1 MGLIFDNVDLEQEF
15 GVIIDG
21 ASSWPKPERDVSYIH
36 VPGRSGD
43 ILMDN
48 GCWKNVNISYN
59 FLIKDDWKTAF
70 EDFAAWLCSHVG
82 YFRLED
88 PVRHPGVYRMASFT
102 GPLDPDLWF
111 TTDTGVFTIE
121 FNCKPQ
127 QWLTSGETPI
137 QAQAN
142 YVFPGRIVPE
152 GQVSE
157 YGSFSDYS
165 IEIENPDEMKSR
177 CTAFFK
183 VKASDVEVGTT
194 TVLEVHI
201 RNNSTTQKTYVF
213 TLVYRVITQDVEIK
227 HGFIVT
233 NSVEPGEQAARE
245 WTLTKT
251 ASDSNDTVW
260 FYAISIECADGL
272 EGDTIEVQYYRQP
285 LNSITVSEGTKV
297 LNPTQFQS
305 FPTLTADTK
314 AGGAFVI
321 NSFVAT
327 VDAANI
333 GDVIVDCGLED
344 CYALNNGV
352 MENANQYVT
361 ISNSDEK
368 EMRDFPYFQPGENLI
383 NMFSIPGSAVDEFT
397 EINLSIIPNWYRI

>member
-111 TTDTGVFTIE
+111 TTDTGVFTVE

-137 QAQAN
+137 ELN
-142 YVFPGRIVPE
+142 VGLTFPGRIIPAGE
-152 GQVSE
+152 SH
-157 YGSFSDYS
+157 GSGNLYYDYTVQEES
-165 IEIENPDEMKSR
+165 PDAIKSR
-177 CTAFFK
+177 CTEQVAIIDSGSGTVTA
-183 VKASDVEVGTT
+183 VKITYT
-194 TVLEVHI
+194 
-201 RNNSTTQKTYVF
+201 NNSASSKNVNVVIAEYDEQTSSKSC
-213 TLVYRVITQDVEIK
+213 LVWNETVPAGGTI
-227 HGFIVT
+227 
-233 NSVEPGEQAARE
+233 
-245 WTLTKT
+245 TKT
-251 ASDSNDTVW
+251 LEWNFSDTNDTMW
-260 FYAISIECADGL
+260 FSGSIYSASGL
-272 EGDTIEVQYYRQP
+272 EGDTLDVQVYGQP
-285 LNSITVSEGTKV
+285 EGLAGVEKTVT
-297 LNPTQFQS
+297 NPTGFQS
-305 FPTLTADTK
+305 NPTIISDSTGGGRIGVNDFTVNVSAADVGNIVIDCDTENCYSIED
-314 AGGAFVI
+314 GEFV
-321 NSFVAT
+321 
-327 VDAANI
+327 
-333 GDVIVDCGLED
+333 
-344 CYALNNGV
+344 
-352 MENANQYVT
+352 NANQYVS
-361 ISNSDEK
+361 ISNSDPK
-368 EMRDFPYFQPGENLI
+368 EMRDFPYFKQGENTI
-383 NMFSIPGSAVDEFT
+383 NAYSSSEFT
-397 EINLSIIPNWYRI
+397 VTADTEWKVTISPNWHRI